1 MVSSDQGPAHCLTPE
16 LPGLPPFPCQGRGLS
31 LELAKSTSPH
41 IPGPE
46 CPGSEPGTA
55 RQGLAQ
61 GGVDATW
68 KQGAAVETMR
78 VWHTPASHSQA
89 GDGLGHHWGSRSLG
103 TGSCCKGL
111 TQPRTPSS
119 RRPCHTGHPNLAAAA
134 GPRSIPLCY
143 LICFS
148 MVFGMCFSSIF
159 SNVSLSKASPFSPC
173 PFLHGTSAPVSNPR
187 PPPGDG
193 LHLLVQSFPEES
205 PP

>member
-1 MVSSDQGPAHCLTPE
+1 MAESM
-16 LPGLPPFPCQGRGLS
+16 
-31 LELAKSTSPH
+31 SPH

-46 CPGSEPGTA
+46 CPGSDLGTA

-68 KQGAAVETMR
+68 KLGVAVETMR
-78 VWHTPASHSQA
+78 VWHTPASRSQA

-119 RRPCHTGHPNLAAAA
+119 RRPYHTGHPNLAAAT

-148 MVFGMCFSSIF
+148 RVFGMYFSQMSA
-159 SNVSLSKASPFSPC
+159 SAKHLPSLHTLF
-173 PFLHGTSAPVSNPR
+173 FMVL
-187 PPPGDG
+187 
-193 LHLLVQSFPEES
+193 LHLSAIPALLRGMAFIC
-205 PP
+205 

>member
-1 MVSSDQGPAHCLTPE
+1 MMVSSDQGPALTPE
-16 LPGLPPFPCQGRGLS
+16 LPGLPHFPCGGRGLS

-46 CPGSEPGTA
+46 CPGSDLGTA

-68 KQGAAVETMR
+68 KLGAAVETMR

-89 GDGLGHHWGSRSLG
+89 GDGLGHHWGSWSLG

-111 TQPRTPSS
+111 TQPKTPSS
-119 RRPCHTGHPNLAAAA
+119 RRPYHTGHPNLAAATD
-134 GPRSIPLCY
+134 PRSIPLCY

-148 MVFGMCFSSIF
+148 RVFGMYFSSILLKCQPQQ
-159 SNVSLSKASPFSPC
+159 SISLLSLPFSSWYFCTCQQSPTFSSGW
-173 PFLHGTSAPVSNPR
+173 PSSVSPKI
-187 PPPGDG
+187 P
-193 LHLLVQSFPEES
+193 
-205 PP
+205 